1 MFYLLYYRTCR
12 WREIIPSDY
21 YRRSDNKWMGSKLYV
36 LFVVLQDMS
45 MERDNSQRLLQE
57 VRQQMDG
64 IKASLEDMKGQVRD
78 VKVTY
83 FIVV

>member
-1 MFYLLYYRTCR
+1 MFYLLYYRTCQ

-21 YRRSDNKWMGSKLYV
+21 YRRSDSRWTGSKLYV

-64 IKASLEDMKGQVRD
+64 IKALCSICCITGHVNGER
-78 VKVTY
+78 
-83 FIVV
+83 